1 MCYGVTEATVAAARR
16 PPPHVMLLSSPGM
29 GHVAPLAE
37 VARRLHDAH
46 GFTATVLT
54 YASSDS
60 AAQRAF
66 LASLP
71 PAVGAASLP
80 AVPLGDLPAGAAIE
94 TLLSVE
100 ARRSILA
107 LTAVLS
113 GLKSTTNLVAFV
125 ADLFGADTLRAARDA
140 GVPGYLFFPSNLLML
155 SLMLHLLRLDA
166 DVVAVEFRDLPEP
179 VRLPRLRA
187 SARR

>member
-1 MCYGVTEATVAAARR
+1 MCDGGETNNAATAGA
-16 PPPHVMLLSSPGM
+16 PQPHVALLSSPGM

-37 VARRLHDAH
+37 LARRLHEAH
-46 GFTATVLT
+46 SFTTTVLT

-60 AAQRAF
+60 VAQRAF

-80 AVPLGDLPAGAAIE
+80 PVPLDDLPAGSAIE

-100 ARRSILA
+100 ARRSIPA
-107 LTAVLS
+107 LTAMLADLRS
-113 GLKSTTNLVAFV
+113 RTGNLVTFV
-125 ADLFGADTLRAARDA
+125 ADTLRAAHDA

-155 SLMLHLLRLDA
+155 HLPRLDA
-166 DVVAVEFRDLPEP
+166 ELAAVAGEFRDMPEP
-179 VRLPRLRA
+179 VRLPGCVSVP
-187 SARR
+187 SADIL

>member
-37 VARRLHDAH
+37 LARRLHDAH

-71 PAVGAASLP
+71 PGVGAASLP

-113 GLKSTTNLVAFV
+113 GLKSTTNLVAIV
-125 ADLFGADTLRAARDA
+125 ADLFGADTPQTRAPTWGGHGPLCAQ
-140 GVPGYLFFPSNLLML
+140 
-155 SLMLHLLRLDA
+155 
-166 DVVAVEFRDLPEP
+166 
-179 VRLPRLRA
+179 
-187 SARR
+187 